1 MNSMQLSNA
10 SMSDLLTFAEENGFT
25 IPENLRQKV
34 YQKAIVEYLTRNVVN
49 KHKAAVEVL
58 VNTTKECKL
67 LVKQDLVNEYVVF
80 LENQYAQKP
89 VRDFI
94 NSGYELREDLG
105 VITDVCLLFN
115 YSMIKKVEPFAHNLP
130 FLGTCVDLLRGKYF
144 VITVELP
151 QQLSFNLN
159 DESLIKPITPN
170 SVVVDGQLFT
180 NCTYS
185 IRTLRIEEDS
195 DDESEEKEDS
205 VLNKKSIDFSE
216 MDLEQLQNFAREN
229 LPDTLRSID
238 DGIYLS
244 RIFLREYLEVRF
256 NSKQES

>member
-34 YQKAIVEYLTRNVVN
+34 YQKAIIEYLTRNVVN
-49 KHKAAVEVL
+49 RHKAAVEVL

-67 LVKQDLVNEYVVF
+67 LVQQALVNEYAVF

-105 VITDVCLLFN
+105 VVTDVCLLFN

-130 FLGTCVDLLRGKYF
+130 FLGTSVNLTRGKYF
-144 VITVELP
+144 VITVDLP

-180 NCTYS
+180 NCSYS
-185 IRTLRIEEDS
+185 VRTLRIEEDTDAE
-195 DDESEEKEDS
+195 DDADLPEK
-205 VLNKKSIDFSE
+205 VDFNL
-216 MDLEQLQNFAREN
+216 MDLDQLQKFARKN
-229 LPDTLRSID
+229 LPDDYMNID
-238 DGIYLS
+238 DSIYIS
-244 RIFLREYLEVRF
+244 QTFLAEYLDVRF
-256 NSKQES
+256 NRA